1 MEVPFISSGA
11 LSRAHYVLVRKV
23 ELAKSTQQADNYLLE
38 EVDALRDRL
47 SRPGFTSVGPAPFPA
62 REALLNVPD
71 RLGTMSRVPH
81 HLAVLFHEYH
91 SWTSSWR
98 AGIRTPACR
107 ESGRGWFL
115 HRG

>member
-23 ELAKSTQQADNYLLE
+23 ELAQSTQQADNYLLE

-62 REALLNVPD
+62 REAFVECPRPLRHNV
-71 RLGTMSRVPH
+71 GS
-81 HLAVLFHEYH
+81 
-91 SWTSSWR
+91 TSSSCC
-98 AGIRTPACR
+98 IVP
-107 ESGRGWFL
+107 
-115 HRG
+115 